1 MRRAWFA
8 TTYLVTGGATA
19 IAAAVSIGALA
30 GALGLSLVLVGV
42 ALVLPAV
49 RLLRSLALL
58 EQQRA
63 ARLLIA
69 LAITEPWPAGE
80 SPAGPLRAAA
90 AASGAAPTRRSA
102 AWLTVHAIAGVPLMA
117 GVLLLWVFALGG
129 VIVPLTWWVAPDEA
143 PLTFVVPITSWGD
156 ALLVPPLLALA
167 ALTLLRSAVPAFGVA
182 YARAARTALAPS
194 SRSRLE
200 RRVTELT
207 ATRSGA
213 LDAHAA
219 ELRRIERD
227 LHDGTQARLVAIA
240 IHLGVAQGQR
250 AADPAL
256 ADQLVDRAR
265 ANVEAALTELRAV
278 VRGIYPPILADRG
291 LPGAVHAL
299 AADCPVSLTVRVT
312 PLQRLPAAL
321 ESAAYFVVA
330 EALTNIARH
339 SRATGGDLRV
349 EHRAGQL
356 VVKVTDD
363 GVGGARTSAGTGL
376 TGIRRRVAA
385 LDGRVELSSP
395 IGGPT
400 VLRVE
405 LPCAS

>member
-19 IAAAVSIGALA
+19 VASAVALGALA
-30 GALGLSLVLVGV
+30 VALGLSLVLVGV
-42 ALVLPAV
+42 ALLPSAVHVLGSVAHLERRRAD
-49 RLLRSLALL
+49 RLLVTPVPAEPRALGAFP
-58 EQQRA
+58 A
-63 ARLLIA
+63 AR
-69 LAITEPWPAGE
+69 
-80 SPAGPLRAAA
+80 LRAAA
-90 AASGAAPTRRSA
+90 GDPATYRSA
-102 AWLTVHAIAGVPLMA
+102 AWLTVHAIAGVPLAA
-117 GVLLLWVFALGG
+117 GVLLLWLIVLGG
-129 VIVPLTWWVAPDEA
+129 LVVPLMWWAVPVEA
-143 PLTFVVPITSWGD
+143 PLTFVVPITSWVE
-156 ALLVPPLLALA
+156 ALLLPPLLTLA
-167 ALTLLRSAVPAFGVA
+167 ALTLLRWAVPVLAVA
-182 YARAARTALAPS
+182 YALAARASFAPS
-194 SRSRLE
+194 PRSRLE

-207 ATRSGA
+207 ATRAGA

-240 IHLGVAQGQR
+240 IHLGIAQSRR

-256 ADQLVDRAR
+256 ADQLIDRAR
-265 ANVEAALTELRAV
+265 TSVEAALTELRAV
-278 VRGIYPPILADRG
+278 VRSIYPPILADRG

-299 AADCPVSLTVRVT
+299 AADCPVPLTVRVT

-330 EALTNIARH
+330 EALANIARH

-349 EHRAGQL
+349 EHRSGHL
-356 VVKVTDD
+356 VVDVTDD
-363 GVGGARTSAGTGL
+363 GVGGAQPSTGTGL
-376 TGIRRRVAA
+376 TGIQRRVAA

>member
-19 IAAAVSIGALA
+19 VASAVAIVALA
-30 GALGLSLVLVGV
+30 GALALSFVLVGV
-42 ALVLPAV
+42 ALLAPAV
-49 RLLRSLALL
+49 RVLEALVDLERRRAERLLVTPITAEPRTSDMTP
-58 EQQRA
+58 A
-63 ARLLIA
+63 AR
-69 LAITEPWPAGE
+69 
-80 SPAGPLRAAA
+80 LRAAA
-90 AASGAAPTRRSA
+90 GDPATYRSA
-102 AWLTVHAIAGVPLMA
+102 AWLTVHAIAGVPLAA
-117 GVLLLWVFALGG
+117 GVLLLWLIALGG
-129 VIVPLTWWVAPDEA
+129 LIVPLMWWAVPVEA
-143 PLTFVVPITSWGD
+143 PLTFVVPITSWVE
-156 ALLVPPLLALA
+156 ALLLPPLLALA
-167 ALTLLRSAVPAFGVA
+167 ALTLLRWAVPAFGVRYA
-182 YARAARTALAPS
+182 LAARAAFAPS

-207 ATRSGA
+207 ATRAGA
-213 LDAHAA
+213 LDVHAA

-240 IHLGVAQGQR
+240 IHLGVAQNQR

-256 ADQLVDRAR
+256 ADQLIDRAR
-265 ANVEAALTELRAV
+265 TSVEAALTELRAV

-299 AADCPVSLTVRVT
+299 AADCPVPLTVRVT

-330 EALTNIARH
+330 EALANIARH
-339 SRATGGDLRV
+339 SGATGGDLRV

-356 VVKVTDD
+356 VVNVTDD
-363 GVGGARTSAGTGL
+363 GVGGAQTSNGTGL

>member
-19 IAAAVSIGALA
+19 VASAVAIGALA
-30 GALGLSLVLVGV
+30 GALGLSLVLVGI
-42 ALVLPAV
+42 ALLPPTV
-49 RLLRSLALL
+49 RVIRSLARL
-58 EQQRA
+58 ERRRA
-63 ARLLIA
+63 DRLLGP
-69 LAITEPWPAGE
+69 AIPVE
-80 SPAGPLRAAA
+80 SQVLCASQAAWLRAAA
-90 AASGAAPTRRSA
+90 GDPATYRSA
-102 AWLTVHAIAGVPLMA
+102 LWLTVHAIAGVPLAA
-117 GVLLLWVFALGG
+117 GVLLLWLLALGG
-129 VIVPLTWWVAPDEA
+129 LIVPLMWWAVPVEA
-143 PLTFVVPITSWGD
+143 PLTFVVPIRSWAQ
-156 ALLVPPLLALA
+156 ALLVPPLLGLA
-167 ALTLLRSAVPAFGVA
+167 ALALLRWAVPACAVA
-182 YARAARTALAPS
+182 YAQAARVSFAPS

-207 ATRSGA
+207 ATRAGA

-240 IHLGVAQGQR
+240 IQLGVAQRQR

-256 ADQLVDRAR
+256 TDQLIERAR
-265 ANVEAALTELRAV
+265 TSVEAALTELRAV

-299 AADCPVSLTVRVT
+299 AADCPVPLTVRVT
-312 PLQRLPAAL
+312 PLRRLPAAL

-330 EALTNIARH
+330 EALANITRH

-349 EHRAGQL
+349 EHQAGQL
-356 VVKVTDD
+356 VVNVTDD
-363 GVGGARTSAGTGL
+363 GVGGAQSSTGTGL

-385 LDGRVELSSP
+385 LDGTVELSSP

-400 VLRVE
+400 VLRVV

>member
-19 IAAAVSIGALA
+19 LVAAVSIGALV
-30 GALGLSLVLVGV
+30 GALGLILVLIGLTLL
-42 ALVLPAV
+42 APAV
-49 RLLRSLALL
+49 RFLGWLAGL
-58 EQQRA
+58 ERRRA
-63 ARLLIA
+63 QRLLHA
-69 LAITEPWPAGE
+69 LTGADPREPEPT
-80 SPAGPLRAAA
+80 PVDRLR
-90 AASGAAPTRRSA
+90 GAVGDVATYRHM
-102 AWLTVHAIAGVPLMA
+102 AWLAAHAVVGVPLTA
-117 GVLLLWVFALGG
+117 GVLLLWVVALGG
-129 VIVPLTWWVAPDEA
+129 LIVPLTWWVAPVEA

-156 ALLVPPLLALA
+156 ALLVPPLLTLA
-167 ALTLLRSAVPAFGVA
+167 ALTLLRSAVPAFSVA

-194 SRSRLE
+194 SRRQLE
-200 RRVTELT
+200 RRVSELT
-207 ATRSGA
+207 VTRAGA

-240 IHLGVAQGQR
+240 IHLGVAQSQR

-256 ADQLVDRAR
+256 ADQLIDRAR
-265 ANVEAALTELRAV
+265 TNVEAALTELRAV

-299 AADCPVSLTVRVT
+299 AADCPVPLTVRVT

-330 EALTNIARH
+330 EALANIARH

-349 EHRAGQL
+349 EHRSGQL
-356 VVKVTDD
+356 VVNVSDD
-363 GVGGARTSAGTGL
+363 GVGGARTSTGTGL

-395 IGGPT
+395 VGGPT

>member
-19 IAAAVSIGALA
+19 LVAAVAIGALA

-42 ALVLPAV
+42 MLRTPAV
-49 RLLRSLALL
+49 RFLGSLAGLERRRAHRLL
-58 EQQRA
+58 VALALAGPRAPGSAPA
-63 ARLLIA
+63 ARPPTA
-69 LAITEPWPAGE
+69 AGH
-80 SPAGPLRAAA
+80 PV
-90 AASGAAPTRRSA
+90 TYRSA
-102 AWLTVHAIAGVPLMA
+102 AWLAVHAVAGVPLTA
-117 GVLLLWVFALGG
+117 GVLLLWLIALGG
-129 VIVPLTWWVAPDEA
+129 LIVPLTWWIAPVET
-143 PLTFVVPITSWGD
+143 PLTFVVPITSWAE

-167 ALTLLRSAVPAFGVA
+167 AMTLLRWAVPAFGVA

-200 RRVTELT
+200 RRVSELT
-207 ATRSGA
+207 ATRAGA

-240 IHLGVAQGQR
+240 IHLGVAQSRR

-256 ADQLVDRAR
+256 ADQLVERAR
-265 ANVEAALTELRAV
+265 TNVEAALAELRAV
-278 VRGIYPPILADRG
+278 VRNIYPPILADRG

-299 AADCPVSLTVRVT
+299 AADCPVPLTVRVA

-330 EALTNIARH
+330 EALANIARH

-356 VVKVTDD
+356 VVNVSDD
-363 GVGGARTSAGTGL
+363 GVGGAQTATGTGL

-395 IGGPT
+395 VGGPT

>member
-1 MRRAWFA
+1 MRRAWLA

-19 IAAAVSIGALA
+19 VASAVAIGALA

-42 ALVLPAV
+42 ALLPSAV
-49 RLLRSLALL
+49 RVLGSLAELERRRADRLL
-58 EQQRA
+58 VTPVTAMPRAPAGSPA
-63 ARLLIA
+63 ARLC
-69 LAITEPWPAGE
+69 
-80 SPAGPLRAAA
+80 AAA
-90 AASGAAPTRRSA
+90 GDPATYRSA
-102 AWLTVHAIAGVPLMA
+102 AWLTVHAIAGVPLAA
-117 GVLLLWVFALGG
+117 GVLLLWLLALGG
-129 VIVPLTWWVAPDEA
+129 LIVPLMWWAVPVEA
-143 PLTFVVPITSWGD
+143 PLTFVVPITSWVE

-167 ALTLLRSAVPAFGVA
+167 ALTLLRWVVPAFAVA
-182 YARAARTALAPS
+182 YALAARASFAPS
-194 SRSRLE
+194 PLSRLE

-207 ATRSGA
+207 ATRAGA

-240 IHLGVAQGQR
+240 IHLGVAQSQR
-250 AADPAL
+250 ATDPAL
-256 ADQLVDRAR
+256 ADQLIDRAR
-265 ANVEAALTELRAV
+265 TSVEAALTELRAV

-299 AADCPVSLTVRVT
+299 AADCPVPLTVRVT

-330 EALTNIARH
+330 EALANIARH

-356 VVKVTDD
+356 VVNVTDD
-363 GVGGARTSAGTGL
+363 GVGGAQSSTGTGL

>member
-8 TTYLVTGGATA
+8 TTHLVTGGSTA
-19 IAAAVSIGALA
+19 LVAVVSIGALA
-30 GALGLSLVLVGV
+30 GALGLSLVLVGLPLL
-42 ALVLPAV
+42 APAV
-49 RLLRSLALL
+49 RFLGWLAGL
-58 EQQRA
+58 ERRRA
-63 ARLLIA
+63 HRLLVA
-69 LAITEPWPAGE
+69 LAGADPREPEPTTVDR
-80 SPAGPLRAAA
+80 LRAAA
-90 AASGAAPTRRSA
+90 GDVATYRNV
-102 AWLTVHAIAGVPLMA
+102 AWLAAHAIVGVPLTA

-129 VIVPLTWWVAPDEA
+129 VIVPLTWWVAPVEA

-256 ADQLVDRAR
+256 ADQLIDRAR
-265 ANVEAALTELRAV
+265 TNVEAALTELRAV

-299 AADCPVSLTVRVT
+299 AADCPVPLTVRVT

-330 EALTNIARH
+330 EALANIARH

-349 EHRAGQL
+349 EHRAGRL
-356 VVKVTDD
+356 VVNVSDD
-363 GVGGARTSAGTGL
+363 GIGGARTSTGTGL

-395 IGGPT
+395 VGGPT